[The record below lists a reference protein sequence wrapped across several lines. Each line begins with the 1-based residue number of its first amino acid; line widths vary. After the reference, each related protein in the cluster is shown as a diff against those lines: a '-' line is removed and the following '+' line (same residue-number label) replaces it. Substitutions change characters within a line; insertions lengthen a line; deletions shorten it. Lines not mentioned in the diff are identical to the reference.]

1 LSEIKVDND
10 IRKKI
15 DEIHDAITDFNGS
28 LQFVVETYRKALQ
41 TFSQIEDQKKKFKLS
56 KWQLLINLFT
66 FIAGSALTILINF
79 VLKGGG

>member
-1 LSEIKVDND
+1 LSEIKIDQD
-10 IRKKI
+10 IKTKI

-41 TFSQIEDQKKKFKLS
+41 TFSQIDSDKKKFKLT

-66 FIAGSALTILINF
+66 FIAGSALTILINS